1 MGISLNC
8 FLSGCSFVPHG
19 PNYISKYISLS
30 PYALPKRFILP
41 CLAPAA
47 LHYTSPPP
55 PSPPMSSETRRLLEA
70 AMALSQ
76 LLSMHAIPHAF
87 HGSVLTAVMSDSP
100 RCDVRPSLSFAPSP
114 SSSAGDLLHRR
125 GWSHAPFPPRPSSGR
140 KQRIFHHDTF
150 TMEQSV
156 EALPLD
162 MSPPCNTRLHSL
174 HATYRRFIP
183 AVEVSSHLFE
193 ARAPCSSIFACIPDR
208 NLACRRAR
216 SSATRHIHD
225 HEVKGHSLF
234 DPLRVCPRQT
244 QGLVDASPHPLAARS
259 LG

>member
-1 MGISLNC
+1 METLGVPRSCCPALSEQTGVAFLWNSGVIGQIRSQTGSDGDQLGIA
-8 FLSGCSFVPHG
+8 SFPLVPHG
-19 PNYISKYISLS
+19 PNYISKYT
-30 PYALPKRFILP
+30 PYALLKRFILP
-41 CLAPAA
+41 CHAPAA
-47 LHYTSPPP
+47 LHYTSPS

-100 RCDVRPSLSFAPSP
+100 RCDVCLSLSFAPS
-114 SSSAGDLLHRR
+114 SSSSTGDLLHRR
-125 GWSHAPFPPRPSSGR
+125 GWPHAPFPPRPSSGR

-162 MSPPCNTRLHSL
+162 MSLPSNPRLHSL

-193 ARAPCSSIFACIPDR
+193 ARAHAH
-208 NLACRRAR
+208 
-216 SSATRHIHD
+216 T
-225 HEVKGHSLF
+225 SLH
-234 DPLRVCPRQT
+234 V
-244 QGLVDASPHPLAARS
+244 S
-259 LG
+259 